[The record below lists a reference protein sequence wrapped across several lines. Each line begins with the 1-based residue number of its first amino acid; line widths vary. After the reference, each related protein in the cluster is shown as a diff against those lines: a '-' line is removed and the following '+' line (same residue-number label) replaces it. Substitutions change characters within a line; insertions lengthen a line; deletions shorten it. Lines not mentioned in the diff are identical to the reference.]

1 MITEID
7 QKGAKRNYLFDNFRT
22 ILIFLVVLGHMITD
36 QLHNTIVI
44 DTMYYFI
51 YLFHMHAFIFI
62 SGYFSKNV
70 VKSRDTAVQSFL
82 VPYVI
87 LNTAFW
93 LQDKITHAETTG
105 PFRVFVTEWGLWFLL
120 AMFVW
125 KLFLKDVIRIRFI
138 LPISFIVGIMSGL
151 SEEFSTKMALG
162 RILSFLPFFLLGYF
176 CNASHINWLRKI
188 PKKITAITLVAFVFL
203 SYLSV
208 KYEIIK
214 KELLFMRKPFSKIDE
229 AILNSIL
236 VRSFVYI
243 AAIIITMCFIN
254 LLSSKINRF
263 SIIGRN
269 SITIYIIHLFLVP
282 YLRKLSLPWD
292 KTNYFIIYAIIIS
305 ILITYLFSRPIVLE
319 NYNKV
324 MNKITSI
331 IMKPIP
337 KVKN

>member
-7 QKGAKRNYLFDNFRT
+7 QKSAKRNYLFDNFRA

-51 YLFHMHAFIFI
+51 FLFHMHAFIFI

-70 VKSRDTAVQSFL
+70 MKSRDTAVQSFL

-93 LQDKITHAETTG
+93 LQDKITHADTAG
-105 PFRVFVTEWGLWFLL
+105 PFRIFVTEWGLWFLL

-125 KLFLKDVIRIRFI
+125 KLFLKDLIRIRYI

-151 SEEFSTKMALG
+151 SEEFTMKMSLA

-176 CNASHINWLRKI
+176 CNAAHINWLRKI
-188 PKKITAITLVAFVFL
+188 PKRVTAFTLVVFIAI

-214 KELLFMRKPFSKIDE
+214 KEFLYMRKPFSTIDE
-229 AILNSIL
+229 EILNSIL
-236 VRSFVYI
+236 IRSFVYI
-243 AAIIITMCFIN
+243 AAIIITICFIN
-254 LLSSKINRF
+254 LLSSRKSWL

-282 YLRKLSLPWD
+282 YLRKLSWPWD
-292 KTNYFIIYAIIIS
+292 ETIYYSIYAIVIALS
-305 ILITYLFSRPIVLE
+305 ITYLFSRPIVLKI
-319 NYNKV
+319 YNKI
-324 MNKITSI
+324 MNKITYL

-337 KVKN
+337 KV